1 MWARG
6 QGWAIYGYTMVY
18 RETGEEQYLDL
29 AQKTAKAYQFIVKEV
44 IATEDRQLDGE
55 YTITNVLKTGT
66 CKTRAQAKISGVRW
80 AKRFRANN

>member
-1 MWARG
+1 M
-6 QGWAIYGYTMVY
+6 YTTTTEHIM
-18 RETGEEQYLDL
+18 RLITWNTKK
-29 AQKTAKAYQFIVKEV
+29 KTAKAYQFIVKEV